1 MKNLK
6 DPILWLFSI
15 ICVIFLAYLLI
26 GGIIKKQSLDKNLE
40 YSKAIVID
48 HFFTIRYT
56 DYFSYEFFVEDKKY
70 QGSGEYYPKS
80 DTLSVGD
87 TITVVYDKT
96 NPDNNRPERE
106 YSSFLPY

>member
-6 DPILWLFSI
+6 DTILWLFSI
-15 ICVIFLAYLLI
+15 ICGIFLAYLLI
-26 GGIIKKQSLDKNLE
+26 GGIIKQRSLDKNLE

-48 HFFTIRYT
+48 HFYTVRYT
-56 DYFSYEFFVEDKKY
+56 DYFSYEFFVEEKKY
-70 QGSGEYYPKS
+70 QGSGKHYPAS

-96 NPDNNRPERE
+96 NPVNNRPERDIR
-106 YSSFLPY
+106 

>member
-1 MKNLK
+1 MKKLK
-6 DPILWLFSI
+6 DSILWLICI
-15 ICVIFLAYLLI
+15 ICGIFLTYLLI
-26 GGIIKKQSLDKNLE
+26 GGIIKKQSLDKNFE

-48 HFFTIRYT
+48 HFYTIRYT

-70 QGSGEYYPKS
+70 QGSGNYYPKR

-96 NPDNNRPERE
+96 NPDNNRPAI
-106 YSSFLPY
+106 YY

>member
-6 DPILWLFSI
+6 DTILWLFSI
-15 ICVIFLAYLLI
+15 ICGIFLAYLLI
-26 GGIIKKQSLDKNLE
+26 GGIIKQRSLDKNLE

-48 HFFTIRYT
+48 HFYTVRYT
-56 DYFSYEFFVEDKKY
+56 DYFGYEFFVEEKKY
-70 QGSGEYYPKS
+70 QGSGKHYPAS

-96 NPDNNRPERE
+96 NPDNNRPERDIR
-106 YSSFLPY
+106 

>member
-6 DPILWLFSI
+6 DPILWLLSI
-15 ICVIFLAYLLI
+15 LCGIFLAYLLI

-56 DYFSYEFFVEDKKY
+56 DYFSYEFFVEEKKY
-70 QGSGEYYPKS
+70 QGSGEHYPKS
-80 DTLSVGD
+80 DALSVGD

-96 NPDNNRPERE
+96 NPDNNRPEIE
-106 YSSFLPY
+106 Y